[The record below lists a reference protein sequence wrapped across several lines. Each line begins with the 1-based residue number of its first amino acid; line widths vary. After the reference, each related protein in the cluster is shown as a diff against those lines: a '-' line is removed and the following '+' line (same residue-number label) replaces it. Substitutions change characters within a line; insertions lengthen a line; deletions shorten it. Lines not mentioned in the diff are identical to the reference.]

1 MILSNKQ
8 YDILKWII
16 SVFLP
21 ALIVFSGT
29 LLNIFNYQYTEQV
42 IQILGAI
49 ELFLGSI
56 FKISDYNYNKGNDNN
71 E

>member
-1 MILSNKQ
+1 MLSNKQ
-8 YDILKWII
+8 YDILKWVI
-16 SVFLP
+16 SIFIP

-29 LLNIFNYQYTEQV
+29 LLNIFNYTYTEQV
-42 IQILGAI
+42 IQILAAI

-56 FKISDYNYNKGNDNN
+56 FKISDYNYHKGDGNN